1 MPNPPAKF
9 VPPVAPV
16 RPAPLVRPN
25 AAVAPDQGLPGQR
38 RMAAKGTLP
47 FLPGVARV
55 VVAGGAAAAI
65 PPGPAANRWQEIA
78 WQPSVAAAVKEA
90 QATGKPL
97 FLFTFVSNGGRQ
109 GHPAT
114 KDDC

>member
-1 MPNPPAKF
+1 
-9 VPPVAPV
+9 
-16 RPAPLVRPN
+16 
-25 AAVAPDQGLPGQR
+25 VAPDLAVAGQR
-38 RMAAKGTLP
+38 RMAGKGTLP

-55 VVAGGAAAAI
+55 VVAGGGAAAI

-78 WQPSVAAAVKEA
+78 WQPSVAAAVKES